1 VNEALRVR
9 DEAIQQAWE
18 ETKRNSEKIWKVFQ
32 GKIEE

>member
-9 DEAIQQAWE
+9 DETVQQAWE

-32 GKIEE
+32 GKIEK